1 MSRQEDYENY
11 MSHDN
16 RRPDPPCSPTPAP
29 PASVAATTP
38 PAGLSWPLLVGAAT
52 FLWLLTRPE
61 LLNDG
66 DTYWHIATGRWIVA
80 HGLVPANDPFSH
92 TLPGAPWTAHEWL
105 AELLFAAAHA
115 AAGWSGVA
123 ALTAAAAGTAL
134 ALLMRYLLRHL
145 VAIHA
150 LFFVALAAS
159 LMLPHLLA
167 RPHALA
173 APLLVLWTVALV
185 RAREAERTPGP
196 LALAAL
202 LLWANLHGSF
212 PLALLLAGAIAGE
225 AVLATTAMT
234 PAARRQTLRS
244 WGLFLVAAFAV
255 TLLTPHGI
263 DGWRFAAEFQNLSFS
278 LSRLGEW
285 RSPDFQRLQPL
296 EIWLLAAT
304 ALALL
309 RGLRLPPLR
318 IALLLGL
325 LHLALQHV
333 RHGELLGLLAPV
345 IVAQPFATQ
354 LTSAGAPEN
363 GIDRWFASLAPP
375 AGKTAT
381 AVVLAVL
388 LAAAAIA
395 GRLALPQPA
404 AAATPAAAVRAA
416 LAAAPPG
423 PVFNA
428 YEFGGYLI
436 YSGIPPYIDARADF
450 YGDAFVAR
458 FYRAVTLDPPD
469 LLPQLLEQHRIGWT
483 LLQPELPAVALLD
496 RLPGWRRL
504 HADATAVVHVRVPAA
519 GQ

>member
-1 MSRQEDYENY
+1 
-11 MSHDN
+11 MSHDPL
-16 RRPDPPCSPTPAP
+16 RPARPGAPGPT
-29 PASVAATTP
+29 VTAA

-52 FLWLLTRPE
+52 FLLLLTRPE

-66 DTYWHIATGRWIVA
+66 DTWWHIATGRWIFA
-80 HGLVPANDPFSH
+80 HGAVPASDPFSH
-92 TLPGAPWTAHEWL
+92 TFPGAPWTAHEWL
-105 AELLFAAAHA
+105 AELFFAAAHA
-115 AAGWSGVA
+115 AAGWSGVL
-123 ALTAAAAGTAL
+123 ALTAAAAATTL
-134 ALLMRYLLRHL
+134 ALLTRYLLRHL
-145 VAIHA
+145 APIHA
-150 LFFVALAAS
+150 LLFVALGAG

-173 APLLVLWTVALV
+173 APLVVLWAIALV

-212 PLALLLAGAIAGE
+212 PLALLLAGAFAGE
-225 AVLATTAMT
+225 AVLAA
-234 PAARRQTLRS
+234 PAKARRPTLRR
-244 WGLFLVAAFAV
+244 WGLFLAVAFAV
-255 TLLTPHGI
+255 TLLTPHGF
-263 DGWRFAAEFQNLSFS
+263 DGWRFAADFQRLSFS

-296 EIWLLAAT
+296 EIWLLAGA
-304 ALALL
+304 ALALV

-345 IVAQPFATQ
+345 IVAQPFAAQ
-354 LTSAGAPEN
+354 LASSTEPEN
-363 GIDRWFASLAPP
+363 GIDRCFLSLAPP
-375 AGKTAT
+375 AGRAAT
-381 AVVLAVL
+381 AAVLALMLGAAVL
-388 LAAAAIA
+388 AH
-395 GRLALPQPA
+395 RLDAVRPA
-404 AAATPAAAVRAA
+404 AAATPAAAVQAARAA
-416 LAAAPPG
+416 AAPG

-436 YSGIPPYIDARADF
+436 FAGIPPFIDARADF

-458 FYRAVTLDPPD
+458 FYRAVTVDPPE
-469 LLPQLLEQHRIGWT
+469 LLPQLLDQHRIGWT
-483 LLQPELPAVALLD
+483 LLQPQLPAVAALD

-504 HADATAVVHVRVPAA
+504 HTDATAVVHVRVPAA